1 MGGIYIN
8 GHQGHQVSNMNQDP
22 RGYTSRD
29 ANYYMQQVP
38 VETLEKLDNRE
49 RELLKSIFQTAIPH
63 KTPKII
69 DLRFV
74 VDLVFTRYF
83 VVLMIGKDRRKQHR
97 HHEVNGVTKVA
108 NIIGAILLI
117 IAMSLLISAMT
128 FLLLYLL
135 KSSLGIDIFPSHI
148 TEVLFKK

>member
-1 MGGIYIN
+1 
-8 GHQGHQVSNMNQDP
+8 MNQSP

-29 ANYYMQQVP
+29 ADYYMQQVS
-38 VETLEKLDNRE
+38 VETLEKLDDAE
-49 RELLKSIFQTAIPH
+49 MEHLKSIFQSAIPQ

-74 VDLVFTRYF
+74 VDLLFVRYF

-97 HHEVNGVTKVA
+97 HYEVNGVTKVA

-117 IAMSLLISAMT
+117 IAMSLLISTVT
-128 FLLLYLL
+128 FLILYLL
-135 KSSLGIDIFPSHI
+135 KSSLGINIFPSHI
-148 TEVLFKK
+148 TEVLFQKK